1 MAYIVLKGL
10 FEPDSVAHF
19 AGSLFTMVLIGMIIY
34 RVVYDLIHDY
44 KKHFKSVINK
54 LRISSID
61 SLQVVMLFSLV
72 FAVFVFVVL
81 ILTHPFIGFII
92 LTINWIILGS
102 LESSNEINK
111 KKEIK
116 NELLCYGNKHPNGD
130 R

>member
-1 MAYIVLKGL
+1 MEYIVLKGL

-19 AGSLFTMVLIGMIIY
+19 AGSLFTMILIGMIIY
-34 RVVYDLIHDY
+34 SVVYDLIHDY
-44 KKHFKSVINK
+44 KKHCKSVINK

-102 LESSNEINK
+102 LESSNGLNKNK
-111 KKEIK
+111 KGDKE
-116 NELLCYGNKHPNGD
+116 
-130 R
+130 